1 MLLCAVLISA
11 VHACVLSR
19 FSYVQLFATLWT
31 IAHQAPTS
39 MGFCR
44 QEYWSGRHALLQG
57 IFPIRGSN
65 LHLFYLLHWQAG
77 SLPLALPGKPFLLY
91 SEVNMCIYIYIYP
104 LPLTPLSHPLSHS
117 SRSSQSTQLSSLCY
131 IAASHWLSLLHVVV
145 YICQWSRN
153 NSFLKI

>member
-1 MLLCAVLISA
+1 MLISA
-11 VHACVLSR
+11 EDACVLSC
-19 FSYVQLFATLWT
+19 FGYVQLFATLWT

-39 MGFCR
+39 MGFSR
-44 QEYWSGRHALLQG
+44 QEYCHALLQG
-57 IFPIRGSN
+57 IFPIQGSN
-65 LHLFYLLHWQAG
+65 LHLFYLLYWQAG

-91 SEVNMCIYIYIYP
+91 SEVIYVCIYIYP
-104 LPLTPLSHPLSHS
+104 LPLTSLSHLLSHS

-131 IAASHWLSLLHVVV
+131 KVASHWLSLLHVVV

>member
-1 MLLCAVLISA
+1 MISSQQRMRWLDGITDTTFNF
-11 VHACVLSR
+11 VVIIQLQSHI
-19 FSYVQLFATLWT
+19 QLFATLWT

-91 SEVNMCIYIYIYP
+91 SEVNMCLYIYLSPPSYTSLPP
-104 LPLTPLSHPLSHS
+104 LV
-117 SRSSQSTQLSSLCY
+117 
-131 IAASHWLSLLHVVV
+131 SLL
-145 YICQWSRN
+145 
-153 NSFLKI
+153 